1 VSRRFFAMSFS
12 GIMGASLYGDE
23 QYKGIGR
30 AIMGLSSMDKMWASF
45 FAMGLMVAASL
56 LISFARVKTKG
67 FVRWTLSAIAFIVL
81 IISIIYML
89 LSLL

>member
-1 VSRRFFAMSFS
+1 
-12 GIMGASLYGDE
+12 MGASPIWNEEYE
-23 QYKGIGR
+23 GIGR
-30 AIMGLSSMDKMWASF
+30 AVMGLSSMDKMWASF

-67 FVRWTLSAIAFIVL
+67 FVRWTLSAIAFVVL